1 MRDLFQKRDKHKKI
15 YKIVIKIHYWLTL
28 KIGIKI
34 YMSNQLTR
42 NGSVSYCN
50 PGLLFTEQTA
60 KKRCF
65 ATASVGKV

>member
-50 PGLLFTEQTA
+50 PGLLFIE
-60 KKRCF
+60 
-65 ATASVGKV
+65 